1 MSNQIINMENTE
13 IELLIKKIVEENE
26 KQFGKIQ
33 SCCNMYK
40 KYCRCGVETEILKC
54 LENPK

>member
-1 MSNQIINMENTE
+1 MENTE